1 MFHNRKVGVIFSLI
15 LGLVAAMLV
24 WNYNQQVQLKL
35 SQANKPAPAQVT
47 VPVVIA
53 KQDIPAHSLL
63 NPSLV
68 EVSQVPPGL
77 KLPDAVTKVDDVSG
91 KTTQYPI
98 ARGEQ
103 ILPMKFAAP
112 VVSHGL
118 ADVIPAGKLAVS
130 FEINEFTAAG
140 GMLIPGDHIDVLVTL
155 SAKAA
160 GKDLTEII
168 LQNIDVLAVAQT
180 YVGENISN
188 PSAPA
193 AIQTAAHAIPGAA
206 AGASTPP
213 ASPAAPGAAPAP
225 ASSSPQSPAIQPG
238 AKTVTLA
245 LTPEQAERMILAEQ
259 QGRLAY
265 ALRSTNDTTTVDI
278 PEATL
283 STIRSPLQSQI
294 AEITGV
300 SMSPTNARAGDTLTV
315 TITVKNTSTE
325 VIHTQGPDPKFTYV
339 QGQTFFSQNF
349 ASQAGK
355 LRVGVSF
362 DGHPSIDF
370 PYRWGLGG
378 DLAPGAST
386 TVVGYIKLTYDMKP
400 TNFWAGLIEEP
411 ATILQDNEGTTL
423 ISVLPDNVA
432 VVSVDAANVR
442 SGPDLASSVIGQLGY
457 GTEVPILGQEK
468 DWFKVKMPDGRQ
480 GFVAAGWIIAPQAGK
495 GG

>member
-1 MFHNRKVGVIFSLI
+1 
-15 LGLVAAMLV
+15 
-24 WNYNQQVQLKL
+24 
-35 SQANKPAPAQVT
+35 
-47 VPVVIA
+47 
-53 KQDIPAHSLL
+53 
-63 NPSLV
+63 
-68 EVSQVPPGL
+68 
-77 KLPDAVTKVDDVSG
+77 
-91 KTTQYPI
+91 
-98 ARGEQ
+98 
-103 ILPMKFAAP
+103 
-112 VVSHGL
+112 
-118 ADVIPAGKLAVS
+118 
-130 FEINEFTAAG
+130 
-140 GMLIPGDHIDVLVTL
+140 
-155 SAKAA
+155 
-160 GKDLTEII
+160 
-168 LQNIDVLAVAQT
+168 
-180 YVGENISN
+180 
-188 PSAPA
+188 
-193 AIQTAAHAIPGAA
+193 
-206 AGASTPP
+206 
-213 ASPAAPGAAPAP
+213 
-225 ASSSPQSPAIQPG
+225 
-238 AKTVTLA
+238 
-245 LTPEQAERMILAEQ
+245 MILAEQ

-300 SMSPTNARAGDTLTV
+300 SMSPTNAQAGDTLTV

-325 VIHTQGPDPKFTYV
+325 VIHTQGPDPEIHVRPAKRSSLKTLLH
-339 QGQTFFSQNF
+339 QT
-349 ASQAGK
+349 GK

-442 SGPDLASSVIGQLGY
+442 SGPNIASSVIGQLGY

-468 DWFKVKMPDGRQ
+468 DWFKVKLPDGRQ
-480 GFVAAGWIIAPQAGK
+480 GFVAAGWIICPSSRERRIRPWPTKSECCWSKKQRIGLSFTGALARRPGRRHRGSGVRHRSGNRRPRHPSECHRARSRGTAGSFDSHHRNAEPRGSRSGHRRCLVGQRPRGNAQSDAYGARDYLSK
-495 GG
+495 PIGRDDLSRAVLAVFEVEQRKQGLSGSDRSKLVQTGDVFVIFRGEGWHRQDNSGGEPGRGDCRGDRTASRPGRPRSANG

>member
-1 MFHNRKVGVIFSLI
+1 
-15 LGLVAAMLV
+15 
-24 WNYNQQVQLKL
+24 
-35 SQANKPAPAQVT
+35 
-47 VPVVIA
+47 
-53 KQDIPAHSLL
+53 
-63 NPSLV
+63 
-68 EVSQVPPGL
+68 
-77 KLPDAVTKVDDVSG
+77 
-91 KTTQYPI
+91 
-98 ARGEQ
+98 
-103 ILPMKFAAP
+103 
-112 VVSHGL
+112 
-118 ADVIPAGKLAVS
+118 
-130 FEINEFTAAG
+130 
-140 GMLIPGDHIDVLVTL
+140 
-155 SAKAA
+155 
-160 GKDLTEII
+160 
-168 LQNIDVLAVAQT
+168 
-180 YVGENISN
+180 
-188 PSAPA
+188 
-193 AIQTAAHAIPGAA
+193 
-206 AGASTPP
+206 
-213 ASPAAPGAAPAP
+213 
-225 ASSSPQSPAIQPG
+225 
-238 AKTVTLA
+238 
-245 LTPEQAERMILAEQ
+245 
-259 QGRLAY
+259 
-265 ALRSTNDTTTVDI
+265 
-278 PEATL
+278 
-283 STIRSPLQSQI
+283 TIRSPLQSQI